1 MPLKRRRVERVSDE
15 TEVTKEPTVS
25 AEPVIESSVSI
36 KKETIKHMVVSTELL
51 NLRKSPDKN
60 SEVLTRFVRNTTV
73 DVEDVS
79 DGWARVVAPKA
90 GYVVAEFLK

>member
-1 MPLKRRRVERVSDE
+1 MPLKRKKGEEVPEVVKETAISD
-15 TEVTKEPTVS
+15 
-25 AEPVIESSVSI
+25 EPVIEASTSSRTKKAI
-36 KKETIKHMVVSTELL
+36 KQMIVSTELL

>member
-1 MPLKRRRVERVSDE
+1 MPLKRKKVEEVS
-15 TEVTKEPTVS
+15 EVVKEKATS
-25 AEPVIESSVSI
+25 DEPVIEASTSSRT
-36 KKETIKHMVVSTELL
+36 KKTIKQMTVSTELL

-60 SEVLTRFVRNTTV
+60 SEILTRFVRNTTV